1 MSAPRPKPRHAIIR
15 KTIEPTPLGVGLT
28 DHSRGSLE
36 PPGSVALAE
45 HNQLTMRSSLAWC
58 DRKKPKLPRTGRSCS
73 LFTMFKMREPRK
85 RGARCQI
92 TSGAWRS
99 ARELFDGHS
108 RRNGGARRIWWSQTG
123 SNRRPHACK
132 ARALPTELWPQ
143 FLLSPRRRRHCA
155 EPQDRM
161 VGLGRLERPTS
172 PLSGVRSNHLSY
184 RPETQ
189 AADEPPGSR
198 PEAPI
203 ARMSKKKEKRRR
215 RRPAWWVLTEPNDP
229 KRSNSSSVSANPKI
243 DPESAEEPSLERR

>member
-1 MSAPRPKPRHAIIR
+1 MAPWATAQGAIAQ
-15 KTIEPTPLGVGLT
+15 LFVGLPQMPAVT
-28 DHSRGSLE
+28 
-36 PPGSVALAE
+36 SVTLAPAASAA
-45 HNQLTMRSSLAWC
+45 TA
-58 DRKKPKLPRTGRSCS
+58 GRPCGPSV
-73 LFTMFKMREPRK
+73 
-85 RGARCQI
+85 RGATRLDFPK
-92 TSGAWRS
+92 AS
-99 ARELFDGHS
+99 AFAS
-108 RRNGGARRIWWSQTG
+108 RRGAG
-123 SNRRPHACK
+123 AHAPNPK
-132 ARALPTELWPQ
+132 TK
-143 FLLSPRRRRHCA
+143 
-155 EPQDRM
+155 M

-229 KRSNSSSVSANPKI
+229 KKSNSSSGRVDRKL